1 MHERLNISMKVD
13 LIFLI
18 ISSKPFFPIYYLQ
31 TVWELTDST
40 NCSVW
45 SKTTLFIG
53 GVGETG
59 VDPPN
64 CKMGTFILLSLTIAE
79 PSLINFQLNGVKM
92 FREFFKN
99 ITRHFTDLG
108 TLI

>member
-1 MHERLNISMKVD
+1 MSIHVIG
-13 LIFLI
+13 
-18 ISSKPFFPIYYLQ
+18 
-31 TVWELTDST
+31 ELMDST

-99 ITRHFTDLG
+99 IRKHIVPIFKREDPPLLRPKPHTAYK
-108 TLI
+108 